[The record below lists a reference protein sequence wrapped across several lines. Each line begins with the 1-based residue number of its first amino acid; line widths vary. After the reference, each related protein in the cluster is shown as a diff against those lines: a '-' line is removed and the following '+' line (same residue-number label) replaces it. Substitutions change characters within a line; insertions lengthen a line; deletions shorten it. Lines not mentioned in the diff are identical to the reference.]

1 MLPIIPGYSIEIA
14 DPAFNYA
21 IPHLRLEKLNGP
33 CEGEVMG
40 YEREKF
46 LRLGIT
52 TREEM
57 DEFWSREF

>member
-1 MLPIIPGYSIEIA
+1 MLPIIPGYSIE
-14 DPAFNYA
+14 DSHPAMAYA
-21 IPHLRLEKLNGP
+21 TPHLELTRTDGP
-33 CEGEVMG
+33 CEGEAMG
-40 YEREKF
+40 IERDKF